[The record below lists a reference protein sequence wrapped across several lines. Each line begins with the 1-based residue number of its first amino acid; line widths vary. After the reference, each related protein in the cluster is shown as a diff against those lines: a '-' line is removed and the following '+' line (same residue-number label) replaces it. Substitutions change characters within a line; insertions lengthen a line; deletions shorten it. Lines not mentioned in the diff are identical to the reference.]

1 MFDSIVQELGQRFG
15 LSDQAAPLVQ
25 GALAYISKADH
36 GGLAGFVGKFE
47 AAGLGTMAHSWM
59 GGSDGAQ
66 NISPAQLETV
76 LGNKGGLI
84 SQLVA
89 STGVARQSVTPA
101 LGYLLPALI
110 GVLSPTGQL
119 PASLPPEVAA
129 FASGKAGAALGAI
142 TGAAPQAAQTLGAG
156 ATMLR
161 WVPWLL
167 MVLLALGVLGWCSK
181 APVSQDA
188 ALAGTANDAVAVQ
201 AGAAAA
207 ASAAAAQLPA
217 ATPASA
223 AAAAA
228 SSADTAV
235 AVSAAVTDS
244 HASSSV
250 QATAAPLGAGV
261 LAERDGDKPMLKIY
275 FDVSRAQ
282 VAPEFAKVA
291 ADLLAYLGE
300 HKNAKV
306 SISGFNDPTGNA
318 VQNAKLSKQRAEAVR
333 SALKAQGLALNR
345 MELVKPADAAAAAA
359 AGANNAE
366 LRRVEVRVR

>member
-47 AAGLGTMAHSWM
+47 AAGLGTMARSWM
-59 GGSDGAQ
+59 GGPDGAQ

-156 ATMLR
+156 TTMLR

-223 AAAAA
+223 AA
-228 SSADTAV
+228 
-235 AVSAAVTDS
+235 VSAAAATDN